1 MANACSTIN
10 MMRLITILLL
20 AVFGS
25 PVLYAQTQPLFA
37 DAGKYSGNEGYV
49 KKGTKLTL
57 NRTVLQG
64 LMQQRPEQL
73 DIPLPVNGT
82 VKMLHVKKASL
93 FHGYFDVTQSS
104 DLKTV
109 DYTPGYYLQ
118 GTILGEAHSLV
129 AISLF
134 NDHVGGV
141 VAFDGNTYNIGEANT
156 TFDYSSN
163 DYIVFKESDC
173 TLPRLQCFTHEEKV
187 MDAVTEQVSGRNTA
201 FVGCPVDIY
210 FETSYSMFTTLGSTQ
225 NVMNYLT
232 TLFNVIQTIY
242 GNENILIQLR
252 DVKVW
257 NTTDPEAGTTTSA
270 AALSSFSSRMSS
282 GFNGDLAQYIT
293 FSDLGGGRGYLDVL
307 CASSGSRTGAN
318 GNMRATYPAFPAY
331 SFTINVLAHEMGHN
345 FGSPHTHSCSWPGGA
360 IDDCYATEGG
370 CAPGPHPANGGTMM
384 SYCHLTFTVGVNF
397 SNGFGPLPGN
407 LIRSRTT
414 AASCLC
420 TCSDIKLD
428 VTTQDIGCGSPVG
441 TATAVVTDGA
451 GPFTYLWSTGET
463 TASITN
469 LTAGTYYV
477 KVTGSNTNCT
487 VYKGFKIVNQGNAV
501 SVNLSPSVT
510 SVVRCPSETYTLNSA
525 ISPAGSYTYQWYKDN
540 AIIPGA
546 TNASYTANATGA
558 YYLKVNG
565 GTCIGQS
572 TTIQMQFQS
581 APQPV
586 VTVNGSTSV
595 CSNDSVRLSVPVSAY
610 SITWKR
616 NSNVIPGATNASY
629 YASQAGTYTA
639 VYTASSG
646 ACFTESQPVV
656 IQIKPAPAA
665 AITPGTDITFC
676 QGNQSTIT
684 HAPVIAVETYAWYK
698 NNAPV
703 AGATGSSLLVSSAG
717 SYYITVTG
725 VNGCSSKSVPRLVT
739 VQPLPVVTLTP
750 AQTVTLCDGGTLTIR
765 AQSDPQYSYQ
775 WFDGNTLM
783 PGETNAQ
790 LTVSGSGHYAV
801 HIRNN
806 TTTCENNSDT
816 TFVTIIPPPRI
827 FAGND
832 TIIATGQTIPLRV
845 VELSNLGIDHYS
857 WSPSDGLSNPNVANP
872 NFNLNH
878 SQEYIVTGVHPSGCK
893 AYDTVLIKVFKGP
906 AIYIPSAF
914 SPNDDGL
921 NDYLHIIAVGLKS
934 FQSLTVFNRYGQKL
948 FFTTNLNATWDGKFN
963 GEKLPPG
970 TYVWFAN
977 GVDYKGAPLVSKGT
991 ITIIR

>member
-1 MANACSTIN
+1 
-10 MMRLITILLL
+10 MMRLLPFILL
-20 AVFGS
+20 AVLGS
-25 PVLYAQTQPLFA
+25 PVLYAQSQPLFSY
-37 DAGKYSGNEGYV
+37 AGKYSGGEGRV
-49 KKGTKLTL
+49 TAGTKLTL
-57 NRTVLQG
+57 NRTVLQT
-64 LMQQRPEQL
+64 LMQTRPEQL
-73 DIPLPVNGT
+73 DILLPVNGT
-82 VKMLHVKKASL
+82 QQTLHLKKANL

-104 DLKTV
+104 DLKSI

-118 GTILGEAHSLV
+118 GTMVGKDQSLV

-141 VAFDGNTYNIGEANT
+141 MAFDGNTYNIGEANT
-156 TFDYSSN
+156 QFDYSSN
-163 DYIVFKESDC
+163 DYIIFKESDC
-173 TLPRLQCFTHEEKV
+173 TVPRLRCDMPEEKV
-187 MDAVTEQVSGRNTA
+187 MAAVSQQLFARNTQY
-201 FVGCPVDIY
+201 VGCPVDIY
-210 FETSYSMFTTLGSTQ
+210 FETSFSMYTSLGSTQ

-270 AALSSFSSRMSS
+270 AALNSFSSRMGA
-282 GFNGDLAQYIT
+282 GFNGDLAEYIT

-307 CASSGSRTGAN
+307 CSSASSRTGAN

-331 SFTINVLAHEMGHN
+331 SFTVNVVAHEMGHN

-370 CAPGPHPANGGTMM
+370 CPAGPHPTNGGTMM
-384 SYCHLTFTVGVNF
+384 SYCHLTFSVGVNF

-407 LIRSRTT
+407 LIRNRTT

-510 SVVRCPSETYTLNSA
+510 SVVRCPSETYTLSSS

-546 TNASYTANATGA
+546 TSAAYTANATGA

-572 TTIQMQFQS
+572 ATIQMQFQN

-586 VTVNGSTSV
+586 VAVNGNNSI

-610 SITWKR
+610 AISWKR
-616 NSNVIPGATNASY
+616 NNNIIPGATNTNY
-629 YASQAGTYTA
+629 YAAQAGTYTA

-646 ACFTESQPVV
+646 ACFTESLPVV
-656 IQIKPAPAA
+656 IQVKPAPAS
-665 AITPGTDITFC
+665 AITPSTDISFC
-676 QGNQSTIT
+676 SGSQAQLVHG
-684 HAPVIAVETYAWYK
+684 PVVAGETYAWYK
-698 NNAPV
+698 NGSAL
-703 AGATGSSLLVSSAG
+703 AGATTNSLTVNSLG
-717 SYYITVTG
+717 NYYIQVTG
-725 VNGCSSKSVPRLVT
+725 TNGCVSKSVTRVVT
-739 VQPLPVVTLTP
+739 VLPLPVVTLTP
-750 AQTVTLCDGGTLTIR
+750 ARTVTLCDGGTLTIR

-775 WFDGNTLM
+775 WFNGSTALTN
-783 PGETNAQ
+783 ETNAQ

-832 TIIATGQTIPLRV
+832 TIIATGQTIGLHAY
-845 VELSNLGIDHYS
+845 ELSSLGIDHYI

-872 NFNLNH
+872 SFNWNH
-878 SQEYIVTGVHPSGCK
+878 TQEYVVTGVHPSGCK

-914 SPNDDGL
+914 SPNGDGL
-921 NDYLHIIAVGLKS
+921 NDFLHIIAVGLKS
-934 FQSLTVFNRYGQKL
+934 FHSLRVYNRYGQTL
-948 FFTTNLNATWDGKFN
+948 FYTTNLNATWDGKFK
-963 GEKLPPG
+963 GEPMPPG
-970 TYVWFAN
+970 TYVWFAD
-977 GVDYKGAPLVSKGT
+977 GIDYKGNPLVSKGT